1 MIKYLLRGGIV
12 QVFWINLALVD
23 WLNANYWWPVILFV
37 IGLFVILRI
46 LLIKP
51 KGKEEVEEKDHFE
64 EVVKN
69 LGGLLNIVTASRDGS
84 RVKFQIKD
92 IDITNLDAFKEMGAT
107 GVFISGNNVKMVLP
121 FNAQTLVDKINS
133 YKSGGKL

>member
-1 MIKYLLRGGIV
+1 M
-12 QVFWINLALVD
+12 QVLWITLALVD
-23 WLNANYWWPVILFV
+23 WLNANYWWPVILFL

-46 LLIKP
+46 LLIHP
-51 KGKEEVEEKDHFE
+51 RVKEEVEEKDYFE

-69 LGGLLNIVTASRDGS
+69 LGGILNIVTASLDGS
-84 RVKFQIKD
+84 RVKFQI
-92 IDITNLDAFKEMGAT
+92 IDIEVTNLDAFKEMGAT

-121 FNAQTLVDKINS
+121 FNARTLVDKINS

>member
-1 MIKYLLRGGIV
+1 V
-12 QVFWINLALVD
+12 QVLWITLALVD
-23 WLNANYWWPVILFV
+23 WLNANYWWPVILFL

-46 LLIKP
+46 LLIHP
-51 KGKEEVEEKDHFE
+51 RVKEEVEEKDYFE

-69 LGGLLNIVTASRDGS
+69 LGGILNIVTASLDGS
-84 RVKFQIKD
+84 RVKFQI
-92 IDITNLDAFKEMGAT
+92 IDIEVTNLDAFKEMGAT

-121 FNAQTLVDKINS
+121 FNARTLVDKINS